1 LFFFFFFLVFHFQ
14 LKMRVSRNFFPQSI
28 IKFRFKPYVL

>member
-1 LFFFFFFLVFHFQ
+1 